1 MTKQYT
7 LNIDP
12 ELLEQQKLQLA
23 EIVLGK
29 VTTFQPEHYDLFE
42 GLLGLLEE
50 ISDQAAE
57 Q

>member
-1 MTKQYT
+1 MN

-29 VTTFQPEHYDLFE
+29 VTTFQPEHSDLFE
-42 GLLGLLEE
+42 GLLGLLDE
-50 ISDQAAE
+50 ISDQSE
-57 Q
+57 S